1 MPQMTEKHTRLACY
15 LGMVTQAVS
24 INFPALLFV
33 VFYQDYKVSLSAL
46 GVLIILTFVVQL
58 VIDLLCAR
66 YIDRIGYR
74 LASLGA
80 AGFSGVGM
88 LLLPLLVRTLPAEH
102 AFTGIVAAILFTSIG
117 SGLLEV
123 VVSPILEALPSEK
136 KSADMAILH
145 AAYCWGY
152 VLCVLV
158 STFFFVLFGL
168 SHWPAMAVI
177 WSLIPFI
184 AFYLFLFAPL
194 SHPVAEGKTPMR
206 LRDLFGSKVFLLLV
220 FVMVCSGAAEQS
232 MAQWASLFA
241 QLGMGVSKTLGDLM
255 GPLLFAVLM
264 GASRTYY
271 GVKGCEIDLEKEL
284 KRNALLGVF
293 GYLLAVFGHYPLLNL
308 AGCGICGLAVGLM
321 WPGTI
326 SLGARLFPLGG
337 SALFSLLAMGGD
349 IGCALGPGMVGCI
362 SDWAQTLCSNH
373 ESIRV
378 TISKCTGS
386 TEVTQLGLKAGLFFA
401 LIFPGGVYFLVR
413 RIQRRIKKV

>member
-1 MPQMTEKHTRLACY
+1 MTEKHTRLACY

-88 LLLPLLVRTLPAEH
+88 LLLPLLVRTLPVEH

-145 AAYCWGY
+145 AAYCWGH

-158 STFFFVLFGL
+158 STLFFVLYGL
-168 SHWPAMAVI
+168 RHWPVLSVI
-177 WSLIPFI
+177 WSLIPFA

-241 QLGMGVSKTLGDLM
+241 QLGMGVSKTMGDLM

-284 KRNALLGVF
+284 KRNAILGVF

-373 ESIRV
+373 ESIRMA
-378 TISKCTGS
+378 ISKCTGS
-386 TEVTQLGLKAGLFFA
+386 TEVTQLGLKAGLFLA
-401 LIFPGGVYFLVR
+401 LVFPGGVYFLVR

>member
-1 MPQMTEKHTRLACY
+1 MTERHTRLACY

-24 INFPALLFV
+24 INYPALLFV
-33 VFYQDYKVSLSAL
+33 VFYQDYKVSFSAL

-58 VIDLLCAR
+58 LIDLLCAR
-66 YIDRIGYR
+66 YIDRLGYR

-80 AGFSGVGM
+80 AGFSAVGM
-88 LLLPLLVRTLPAEH
+88 LLLPFLVRILPVDY

-158 STFFFVLFGL
+158 STLFFVLFGL
-168 SHWPAMAVI
+168 QRWPIMAVI
-177 WSLIPFI
+177 WSLIPFV

-206 LRDLFGSKVFLLLV
+206 LRELFGSRVFLLLV
-220 FVMVCSGAAEQS
+220 VIMVCSGAAEQS

-284 KRNALLGVF
+284 KRNAILGVF

-308 AGCGICGLAVGLM
+308 IGCGICGLAVGLM

-349 IGCALGPGMVGCI
+349 IGCALGPGMVGCV
-362 SDWAQTLCSNH
+362 SDWAQALFTNH
-373 ESIRV
+373 EKVRSV
-378 TISKCTGS
+378 ISWVTGS
-386 TEVTQLGLKAGLFFA
+386 TEVTQLGLKAGLFLA
-401 LIFPGGVYFLVR
+401 LLFPGAVYLTVR
-413 RIQRRIKKV
+413 RIQRRLRKQ